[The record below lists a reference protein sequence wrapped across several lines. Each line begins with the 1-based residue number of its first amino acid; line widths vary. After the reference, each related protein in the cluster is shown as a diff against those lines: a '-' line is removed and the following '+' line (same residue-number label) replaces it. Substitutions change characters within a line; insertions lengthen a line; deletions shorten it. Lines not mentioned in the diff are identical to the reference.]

1 MRQKWMLLLLG
12 IYNWE
17 STQQSCPLGWQST
30 SFLCCVPDLCQSF
43 LLSILSD
50 TVVGKVCRK
59 ASVGLTPWV
68 LTIQISTLQ
77 TVILS
82 QVTNQISSTCQP
94 QLKIKTHTGCG
105 SEACEQDSQI
115 VKDQIS
121 KLKLHFIICLPSVS
135 NDGEKEK
142 AIQAIWTPQLAS

>member
-17 STQQSCPLGWQST
+17 STHQSSPLGWQS
-30 SFLCCVPDLCQSF
+30 
-43 LLSILSD
+43 SILPLLCPRSLSVLPLEHLSD
-50 TVVGKVCRK
+50 MVVGKACRK

-77 TVILS
+77 TAILS
-82 QVTNQISSTCQP
+82 QVTNQTSSTCQP
-94 QLKIKTHTGCG
+94 QLKIKAHTGCG
-105 SEACEQDSQI
+105 SEACRQDSQV

-121 KLKLHFIICLPSVS
+121 KLKMHFIMSS
-135 NDGEKEK
+135 KYEQWWWKRKGY
-142 AIQAIWTPQLAS
+142 SSYRHHS